1 MSSDF
6 VSILVA
12 ARWGSVGLMVIVLV
26 MMTYILCLRAVLLMR
41 ERRYAK
47 LSARWTPILLEGGA
61 RNPKPLP
68 AVAPGERLLLLI
80 LWNTL
85 RERNEPDA
93 GICHWMSRVAAVT
106 KIDRLARRLLRRR
119 SVRKKLLGLV
129 TLGQLRDRLEWPRL
143 CQLAQSGHPL
153 LSLAATQAI
162 ARIDPAAATETVVSL
177 VVRHLNWPAA
187 KVAGILEDIGP
198 ERVSEP
204 FARALL
210 QAPES
215 HRPGLIPF
223 LAVCNYST
231 ALPTV
236 RQILHEPHADEV
248 IASCLHV
255 IGKFGD
261 RQDLP
266 LLYRY
271 LTHPRWH
278 VRAVAAGCV
287 GKMGRRADQEK
298 LAPLLADREWWVRYR
313 AAQAI
318 VGLSP
323 RDDQRLRDIQSTL
336 SDRYARD
343 ILTQAI
349 AEGARPGQSGTDLSP
364 TGPMRIGAGR

>member
-1 MSSDF
+1 M
-6 VSILVA
+6 
-12 ARWGSVGLMVIVLV
+12 
-26 MMTYILCLRAVLLMR
+26 
-41 ERRYAK
+41 
-47 LSARWTPILLEGGA
+47 
-61 RNPKPLP
+61 
-68 AVAPGERLLLLI
+68 
-80 LWNTL
+80 
-85 RERNEPDA
+85 
-93 GICHWMSRVAAVT
+93 
-106 KIDRLARRLLRRR
+106 
-119 SVRKKLLGLV
+119 
-129 TLGQLRDRLEWPRL
+129 
-143 CQLAQSGHPL
+143 
-153 LSLAATQAI
+153 
-162 ARIDPAAATETVVSL
+162 
-177 VVRHLNWPAA
+177 
-187 KVAGILEDIGP
+187 
-198 ERVSEP
+198 SEP
-204 FARALL
+204 LARALL

-336 SDRYARD
+336 GDRYARD

>member
-68 AVAPGERLLLLI
+68 AVAPGERLL
-80 LWNTL
+80 
-85 RERNEPDA
+85 
-93 GICHWMSRVAAVT
+93 
-106 KIDRLARRLLRRR
+106 KIDRLARRLLSRR

-204 FARALL
+204 LARALL

-236 RQILHEPHADEV
+236 RQMLHEPHADEV

-323 RDDQRLRDIQSTL
+323 RDDQRLRDIHGTL
-336 SDRYARD
+336 RDRYARD

-364 TGPMRIGAGR
+364 TGRMRIGAGR

>member
-12 ARWGSVGLMVIVLV
+12 TRWGSLGLMVIVLL

-41 ERRYAK
+41 ERRYAR
-47 LSARWTPILLEGGA
+47 LSARWTPILLEGAA
-61 RNPKPLP
+61 RNPRPLP
-68 AVAPGERLLLLI
+68 TVPPGERFLLLI

-85 RERNEPDA
+85 RERNEQDA
-93 GICHWMSRVAAVT
+93 GICHWMGRVAAVT
-106 KIDRLARRLLRRR
+106 KIDCLARRLLGRR
-119 SVRKKLLGLV
+119 SVRRKLLGLV

-143 CQLAQSGHPL
+143 CQIAQSGHPL

-204 FARALL
+204 LARALL

-236 RQILHEPHADEV
+236 RQMLHEPHADEV

-266 LLYRY
+266 LLYRF

-323 RDDQRLRDIQSTL
+323 RDDQRLRDIHSTL

-349 AEGARPGQSGTDLSP
+349 AEGARPGQSGADLSP

>member
-1 MSSDF
+1 
-6 VSILVA
+6 
-12 ARWGSVGLMVIVLV
+12 
-26 MMTYILCLRAVLLMR
+26 
-41 ERRYAK
+41 
-47 LSARWTPILLEGGA
+47 
-61 RNPKPLP
+61 
-68 AVAPGERLLLLI
+68 LI

-93 GICHWMSRVAAVT
+93 GICHWMGRVAAVT
-106 KIDRLARRLLRRR
+106 KVDRLARRLLRRR

-177 VVRHLNWPAA
+177 IVRHLNWPAA

-278 VRAVAAGCV
+278 VRAVAAGGV

-349 AEGARPGQSGTDLSP
+349 AEGARPGQPGTDLSP
-364 TGPMRIGAGR
+364 TARPTALWKCSPPPTPSSPFPRPTARASRPGRCALSISPPSIHVCGSSTRNRAGGAMPSTPGSTSRITPGSAGWMPIRSCSATV

>member
-68 AVAPGERLLLLI
+68 TVPPGERFLLLI

-85 RERNEPDA
+85 RERNEQDA
-93 GICHWMSRVAAVT
+93 EICHWMGRVAAVT
-106 KIDRLARRLLRRR
+106 KIDCLARRLLRRR
-119 SVRKKLLGLV
+119 GVRKKLLGLV
-129 TLGQLRDRLEWPRL
+129 TLGQLRDRPEWPRL
-143 CQLAQSGHPL
+143 CQIAQSGHPL

-204 FARALL
+204 LARALL
-210 QAPES
+210 RAPES

-236 RQILHEPHADEV
+236 RQILHEPHVDEV

-323 RDDQRLRDIQSTL
+323 RDDQRLRDIQSAL

-364 TGPMRIGAGR
+364 TGRMRIGAGR

>member
-1 MSSDF
+1 
-6 VSILVA
+6 
-12 ARWGSVGLMVIVLV
+12 
-26 MMTYILCLRAVLLMR
+26 
-41 ERRYAK
+41 
-47 LSARWTPILLEGGA
+47 
-61 RNPKPLP
+61 
-68 AVAPGERLLLLI
+68 
-80 LWNTL
+80 
-85 RERNEPDA
+85 
-93 GICHWMSRVAAVT
+93 
-106 KIDRLARRLLRRR
+106 
-119 SVRKKLLGLV
+119 
-129 TLGQLRDRLEWPRL
+129 
-143 CQLAQSGHPL
+143 
-153 LSLAATQAI
+153 
-162 ARIDPAAATETVVSL
+162 
-177 VVRHLNWPAA
+177 
-187 KVAGILEDIGP
+187 
-198 ERVSEP
+198 
-204 FARALL
+204 
-210 QAPES
+210 
-215 HRPGLIPF
+215 RPGLIPF

-236 RQILHEPHADEV
+236 RQMLHEPHADEV

-266 LLYRY
+266 LLYRF

-287 GKMGRRADQEK
+287 GKVGRRADQEK

-323 RDDQRLRDIQSTL
+323 RDDQRLRDIHSTL

-349 AEGARPGQSGTDLSP
+349 AEGARPGQSGADLSP